1 MKLLGFVFGIRVS
14 KSFYLEDKMGAIID
28 ELLYTKGSAFGPSLF
43 PRVQEGTGAKM
54 LYNQETDDKLTV
66 THSDFIFEYTVKKD
80 FDSELKKYLET
91 FRDLVTKQ
99 VFKNFG
105 VHYIARF
112 GFIVKAELDKNDA
125 LTNSVHE
132 IIQKNYNGFTPDS
145 YSLRFN
151 VKEKRPLKIK
161 DIITEDFDNTI
172 VTYDKSNENNSLV
185 LSVDYQKY
193 FRPELN
199 EISDSKISFEEF
211 CKNSFKMYKK
221 DYCESEKA

>member
-66 THSDFIFEYTVKKD
+66 THSDFIFV
-80 FDSELKKYLET
+80 
-91 FRDLVTKQ
+91 
-99 VFKNFG
+99 G